1 MRQEQG
7 FQGKPAGS
15 GTASPEA
22 GPPAAGL
29 AGKAWWQWLKRIAK
43 IAFFAAVGYL
53 LFTQA
58 RSIEWDKV
66 FAALQQRPLQG
77 LLLAALL
84 AALSHLLY
92 SCFDLFGRQATGH
105 GLPIPKVM
113 TVNFISYAFNLNFGS
128 LIGGVAFRYRLYSRL
143 GLDAEVITRVLF
155 MSMITNWLGYLLLA
169 GLSFWLSP
177 IDVPQNWKIDQQALR
192 VLGFVLFLVAVA
204 YVALCAF
211 SKRRSWTVRGREI
224 TLPALRVALLQ
235 LGLSSLNWML
245 IGGIIYFLLEQ
256 KIAYPAVLAVLLVAA
271 VAGVITHVPAGLGV
285 LEAVFI
291 ALLADD
297 LSRNTMLA
305 GLLAYRAIYYLVPL
319 TVAIV
324 LYLVTEARAKKAALD
339 KTA

>member
-1 MRQEQG
+1 MRAETKPQD
-7 FQGKPAGS
+7 KPASKSADRSS
-15 GTASPEA
+15 G
-22 GPPAAGL
+22 GL
-29 AGKAWWQWLKRIAK
+29 AGKAWWQWLKRVAK
-43 IAFFAAVGYL
+43 IAFFAAVAYL

-66 FAALQQRPLQG
+66 FSALQQRPLQG
-77 LLLAALL
+77 LLVAALL

-143 GLDAEVITRVLF
+143 GLDTEVITRVLA

-169 GLSFWLSP
+169 GLSFWLNP
-177 IDVPQNWKIDQQALR
+177 IDVPKDWKIDQQALR
-192 VLGFVLFLVAVA
+192 MLGFVLFLGALA

-211 SKRRSWTVRGREI
+211 SRRRSWTVRGKEI
-224 TLPALRVALLQ
+224 ALPPLRVALLQ
-235 LGLSSLNWML
+235 LGVSSINWML
-245 IGGIIYFLLEQ
+245 ISGAIYFLFEQ
-256 KIAYPAVLAVLLVAA
+256 KLAYSSVLAVLLVAA

-291 ALLADD
+291 ALLAGE
-297 LSRNTMLA
+297 LSRNDMLA
-305 GLLAYRAIYYLVPL
+305 GLLAYRAIYYLLPL
-319 TVAIV
+319 VIALL
-324 LYLVTEARAKKAALD
+324 LYLITEARARQDGKGAG
-339 KTA
+339 